1 MQTNTPNNP
10 RFDVIEDLFFNYKKN
25 PHKEVALF
33 EKILKD
39 TSEFDVDDLKSAIHD
54 IKLNHNFFPN
64 IMDIVQGCKSVK
76 KVSPVSS
83 YETVNCKK
91 CGTIGLIYEAR
102 GRYEDG
108 TTITLTDIH
117 IPKKEIQYTSV
128 AVGRCGCVN
137 GERYTRMPIAEP
149 LSFIMDLAI
158 KNDTD
163 CPFEAQELAKE
174 LNKKKRGLNE

>member
-1 MQTNTPNNP
+1 M
-10 RFDVIEDLFFNYKKN
+10 
-25 PHKEVALF
+25 
-33 EKILKD
+33 
-39 TSEFDVDDLKSAIHD
+39 
-54 IKLNHNFFPN
+54 
-64 IMDIVQGCKSVK
+64 
-76 KVSPVSS
+76 
-83 YETVNCKK
+83 
-91 CGTIGLIYEAR
+91 IYEAR

-137 GERYTRMPIAEP
+137 GERYARMPIAEP